1 MTPAAAPAPS
11 HAPARQQ
18 RPDLAG
24 VLRVK
29 GHARIAGKPAAMVV
43 QAVGGR
49 VELSFARPD
58 VTVGE
63 HLVVIG
69 LKGFDRDAVRRAL
82 GG

>member
-1 MTPAAAPAPS
+1 MANALA
-11 HAPARQQ
+11 
-18 RPDLAG
+18 LAG

-29 GHARIAGKPAAMVV
+29 GHARVAGKAAPVVV

-58 VTVGE
+58 AAVGE

-69 LKGFDRDAVRRAL
+69 LKGFDRDAVRRTL

>member
-1 MTPAAAPAPS
+1 
-11 HAPARQQ
+11 
-18 RPDLAG
+18 

-29 GHARIAGKPAAMVV
+29 GFARVQDKQAPVVV

-58 VTVGE
+58 AAVGQ

-69 LKGFDRDAVRRAL
+69 LKGFDGEAARRSL
-82 GG
+82 QG